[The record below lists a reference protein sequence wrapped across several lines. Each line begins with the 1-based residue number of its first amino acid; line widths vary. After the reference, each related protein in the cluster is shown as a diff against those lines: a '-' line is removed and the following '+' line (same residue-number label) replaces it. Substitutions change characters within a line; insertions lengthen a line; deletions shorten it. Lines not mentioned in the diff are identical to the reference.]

1 MDRASSDESLGDF
14 RNTRQEGKALN
25 EPKHTVGVK
34 ERDIGEN
41 WYSVYKIRV
50 RELARNWHSKE
61 KITVAGSE
69 GLCSDSLTTHKS
81 VCNEDL
87 LTTSFFKVLF
97 FLLFYLAALG
107 FHCCR

>member
-14 RNTRQEGKALN
+14 RNIRQEGKALT

-50 RELARNWHSKE
+50 
-61 KITVAGSE
+61 
-69 GLCSDSLTTHKS
+69 
-81 VCNEDL
+81 
-87 LTTSFFKVLF
+87 
-97 FLLFYLAALG
+97 
-107 FHCCR
+107 